1 MVPRTPDLQL
11 ERRGACWVG
20 IFRAMASP
28 CEVHLEM
35 KSRKK
40 AEHLLRLA
48 HSEALRI
55 ESRFSRYREDNIV
68 WTINNSAGSAVS
80 VDEETARMIDFA
92 EQCFELSEGLFDITS
107 GVLRR
112 VWRFDGSDTVP
123 SAEAVQE
130 VLRYV
135 GWQKVQWQQ
144 PLLTIPAGMQLDFG
158 GIGKEYAVDRT
169 VSLLQENADVSLLV
183 NYGGDLHASAPPR
196 QSESWRVGIE
206 CAQKANL
213 PAGTLHLKRGALTT
227 SGDAERFV
235 LKDGIRYG
243 HVLNPL
249 TGWPASHAPASIT
262 VADATCVEAGV
273 LSTIALLKGPDAES
287 FLDEQ
292 GATYWCQRRD

>member
-1 MVPRTPDLQL
+1 
-11 ERRGACWVG
+11 
-20 IFRAMASP
+20 MASP

-40 AEHLLRLA
+40 AEHLLRMA
-48 HSEALRI
+48 RSEALRI

-68 WTINNSAGSAVS
+68 WAINNSAGSAVS
-80 VDEETARMIDFA
+80 VDDETARMIDFA

-112 VWRFDGSDTVP
+112 VWRFDGSDSVP
-123 SAEAVQE
+123 APEAVQD

-135 GWQKVQWQQ
+135 GWQKVHWQQ
-144 PLLTIPAGMQLDFG
+144 PLLTVPCGMQLDFG

-169 VSLLQENADVSLLV
+169 VSLLQDNTDASLLV

-196 QSESWRVGIE
+196 QSESWHVGIE
-206 CAQKANL
+206 CVQKADM
-213 PAGTLHLKRGALTT
+213 PAGTLQLMRGALTT

-249 TGWPASHAPASIT
+249 TGWPASQAPASIT